1 MKQSRMK
8 LLAVSTALLFSIGV
22 GQPTIALASS
32 KSEANQLI
40 EIKVKVTQ
48 KGFLDQRG
56 KPYGPKNPLK
66 LPQGKMAKITFVFS
80 ENMTSLAYGDTHQ
93 VAIMSKKEKWTKE
106 SEKIWMFNQKTSV
119 TFQTGKEGEV
129 YRGYCIVDCIGM
141 DHLNN
146 LVIQVV

>member
-8 LLAVSTALLFSIGV
+8 LLALGTALMLSIGMAH
-22 GQPTIALASS
+22 PTIGLAFS
-32 KSEANQLI
+32 KSEGNDPI

-48 KGFLDQRG
+48 NGFLDQRG

-66 LPQGKMAKITFVFS
+66 IPEGKLARITFVFS

-93 VAIMSKKEKWTKE
+93 VAIMSKEKQWTKE
-106 SEKIWMFNQKTSV
+106 SEKIWMFNQTASV
-119 TFQTGKEGEV
+119 TFRTGKEGEK
-129 YRGYCIVDCIGM
+129 YRGYCIVDCLGM

>member
-1 MKQSRMK
+1 MKQTRLK
-8 LLAVSTALLFSIGV
+8 LFAVGTALVFSMGMA
-22 GQPTIALASS
+22 QPLMALASS
-32 KSEANQLI
+32 KADENHPI
-40 EIKVKVTQ
+40 EIKVEVTQ

-66 LPQGKMAKITFVFS
+66 IPEGRLAKITFVFS

-93 VAIMSKKEKWTKE
+93 VAITSKKEKWTEE

-119 TFQTGKEGEV
+119 TFQTGQQGDT